1 MFELSLILMPAEA
14 VARPAEAVQPRNAAE
29 TAIYA
34 VKHAARS
41 PVAPLRTPAVW
52 GKGWPAADDGGNQML
67 LVTGGAGFIGSNVV
81 AALNEAGRSDI
92 VVDDVLGGEE
102 KWRNLA
108 KRQVA
113 DMVAPGDVIR
123 WLDHRKLD
131 AVIHLGAI
139 SDTTATDA
147 DLMMENNFRTS
158 LRLLDWC
165 TSARVPFIYA
175 SSAATYGDG
184 AAGFDDDWSPMHLQ
198 KLKPM
203 NLYGW
208 SKQMFDQAVAERV
221 VKKEKLPPQWAG
233 LKFFNVFGPNEYH
246 KGEMMSLVAKRFDD
260 AKAGRS
266 VKLFKSHREGIGD
279 GEQRRDFIYVDDAV
293 AVVRWLMQT
302 PAVSGIFNVG
312 TGKARSFRDLISAL
326 FCALGK
332 EPKIEYIDMPENI
345 RGQYQYFTEANV
357 ENLMRAGYNAGFTS
371 LEDGVTRYV
380 TQFLN
385 TVDRYR

>member
-1 MFELSLILMPAEA
+1 
-14 VARPAEAVQPRNAAE
+14 
-29 TAIYA
+29 
-34 VKHAARS
+34 
-41 PVAPLRTPAVW
+41 
-52 GKGWPAADDGGNQML
+52 ML

-81 AALNEAGRSDI
+81 AALNEAGRTDI
-92 VVDDVLGGEE
+92 VVNDVLGSDG

-113 DMVAPGDVIR
+113 DVVPPADLFG
-123 WLDHRKLD
+123 WLDGRKLD
-131 AVIHLGAI
+131 AVVHMGAI

-147 DLMMENNFRTS
+147 DLVMDNNFRTS
-158 LRLLDWC
+158 MRLLDWC
-165 TSARVPFIYA
+165 TAARVPFIYA

-184 AAGFDDDWSPMHLQ
+184 GEGFNDDWSPAGLQ
-198 KLKPM
+198 KLKPL

-208 SKQMFDQAVAERV
+208 SKQLFDQAVAERF

-260 AKAGRS
+260 AKAGRT
-266 VKLFKSHREGIGD
+266 VRLFKSHRPGIGD

-302 PAVSGIFNVG
+302 PQVSGIFNVG

-326 FCALGK
+326 YRSLGV
-332 EPKIEYIDMPENI
+332 EPKIEYVDMPENI
-345 RGQYQYFTEANV
+345 RGQYQYFTEAKV
-357 ENLMRAGYNAGFTS
+357 ENIRRAGYNAGFTP
-371 LEDGVTRYV
+371 LEDAVGQYVTRFLD
-380 TQFLN
+380 TQ
-385 TVDRYR
+385 DRYR

>member
-1 MFELSLILMPAEA
+1 
-14 VARPAEAVQPRNAAE
+14 
-29 TAIYA
+29 
-34 VKHAARS
+34 
-41 PVAPLRTPAVW
+41 
-52 GKGWPAADDGGNQML
+52 ML
-67 LVTGGAGFIGSNVV
+67 LVTGGAGFIGSNVL
-81 AALNEAGRSDI
+81 AALNEAGRADI
-92 VVDDVLGGEE
+92 VVNDVLGTDQ

-113 DMVAPGDVIR
+113 DVVAPADLFR
-123 WLDHRKLD
+123 WLDERKLD
-131 AVIHLGAI
+131 AVVHMGAI

-147 DLMMENNFRTS
+147 DLVMENNFRTS
-158 LRLLDWC
+158 MRLLDWC
-165 TSARVPFIYA
+165 TGANVPFIYA

-184 AAGFDDDWSPMHLQ
+184 VQGFNDEWSPEALQ

-208 SKQMFDQAVAERV
+208 SKQLFDQAVAERF

-260 AKAGRS
+260 AKSGRT
-266 VKLFKSHREGIGD
+266 VRLFKSHREGIGD

-312 TGKARSFRDLISAL
+312 TGKARSFRDLISSLFRAL
-326 FCALGK
+326 NL

-345 RGQYQYFTEANV
+345 RGQYQYFTEAKV
-357 ENLMRAGYNAGFTS
+357 ENLLRAGYNAGFTS
-371 LEDGVTRYV
+371 LEDGVRSYV
-380 TQFLN
+380 TKFLN
-385 TVDRYR
+385 TADRYR